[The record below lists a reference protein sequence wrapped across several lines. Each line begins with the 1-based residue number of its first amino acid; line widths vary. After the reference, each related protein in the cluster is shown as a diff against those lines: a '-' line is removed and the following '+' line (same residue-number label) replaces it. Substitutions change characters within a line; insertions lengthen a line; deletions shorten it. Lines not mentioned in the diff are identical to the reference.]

1 MTRSAARLAA
11 VVMALVLA
19 AAGGARA
26 QVVTWGMANEYPASS
41 IQGEADARFGREVTA
56 RSGGRIEIAHQY
68 DASSGFRSKDMVDAI
83 GRGDLRIGNTY
94 MGALGGLDPIFLL
107 PSLPFLA
114 TTPEQGQ
121 ALAAVA
127 RPAYERALAR
137 HNQVLLFQSP
147 WPAAGIWANRPVD
160 STEALRGLRVRTADA
175 NGVLAFRA
183 AGAVPV
189 VVSFAD
195 ALPQLRAGQLDA
207 VLSSGD
213 GGAGRRLMETLRH
226 FTAIEYAVTMSMVT
240 INARR
245 LARARALAAGGG
257 AGGGRRDRGPAVG
270 GDEDP
275 RRGELRADARGRR
288 RAHHRALARVP
299 PGAPRGGA
307 GRGGRLAA
315 PDGAGGRA
323 DPRRLPGAARRP
335 LISARPT
342 STTSSTSTETFE
354 GREDRPIA
362 ERAWRPASPK
372 SCWSRSEA
380 PLMTVGCAPNSGPT
394 FTKPTT
400 LTTRFTRSSEPTA
413 CFTQAR
419 QFSIASRAER

>member
-1 MTRSAARLAA
+1 MTRSAGRLAT

-19 AAGGARA
+19 AVGGARA

-114 TTPEQGQ
+114 TTPEQGR

-195 ALPQLRAGQLDA
+195 ALPQLRSGQLDA

-213 GGAGRRLMETLRH
+213 GGAGRRLMETLHH

-240 INARR
+240 INGDAW
-245 LARARALAAGGG
+245 RALEPSLQEAVREAAAETEARQWEVMKTRVAANYAQMRAAGV
-257 AGGGRRDRGPAVG
+257 ALTTELSPEYRQA
-270 GDEDP
+270 
-275 RRGELRADARGRR
+275 LRA
-288 RAHHRALARVP
+288 
-299 PGAPRGGA
+299 A
-307 GRGGRLAA
+307 GQVAV
-315 PDGAGGRA
+315 D
-323 DPRRLPGAARRP
+323 D
-335 LISARPT
+335 
-342 STTSSTSTETFE
+342 
-354 GREDRPIA
+354 
-362 ERAWRPASPK
+362 
-372 SCWSRSEA
+372 
-380 PLMTVGCAPNSGPT
+380 
-394 FTKPTT
+394 
-400 LTTRFTRSSEPTA
+400 
-413 CFTQAR
+413 
-419 QFSIASRAER
+419 